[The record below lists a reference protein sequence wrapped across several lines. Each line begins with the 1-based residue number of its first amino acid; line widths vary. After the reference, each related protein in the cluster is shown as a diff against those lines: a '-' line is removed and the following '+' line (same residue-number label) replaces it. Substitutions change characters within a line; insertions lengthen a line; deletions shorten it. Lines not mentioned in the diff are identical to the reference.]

1 MIGSKKRKIGQNINW
16 TLTLTPLVIILSLFI
31 LLMVFPK
38 SSEAAIMFLRDL
50 LVNKFGSFYM
60 VFGLGVLLLA
70 IWLAFSPYGKIKLG
84 DMEKPRF
91 STFAW
96 GSMIFTSTMAAD
108 IVYWSLIEWAYYFGA
123 QPFALEGLTL
133 AQRQDF
139 AASYPLFHWG
149 PIPWSFYLLPAVA
162 YGYMFFVK
170 KRNRQTLSEA
180 CRSTIGSKA
189 DSLLGK
195 IIDIFSIVGLLAGT
209 ATTFSLATPLLSLA
223 ISTSLGIEQ
232 STSLTIA
239 ILVFIALVYT
249 TAVLLGI
256 KGIENLSNAC
266 VVIFLTLASIFL
278 FFGPTRYIIES
289 GITGIGKMIND
300 FFSMAT
306 WMDPARLSGD
316 GVSGFPQDWTIFYW
330 AYWIAWFVATPFF
343 IGRISEG
350 RTIRQTILGGFTA
363 GLAGTYT
370 SFIVFGN
377 FGLFQQI
384 SGRVDAAGMLSAG
397 ASPSEVIVAIINQLP
412 FSKIVLIILA
422 LAMVAFYASTFDA
435 ITLVVSEYSLKK
447 IDSGKEPPKRLRAF
461 WAVIFIIL
469 PIALIFNDST
479 LRTLQ
484 TLSIVAA
491 FPLAL
496 IMGLIIYSFLK
507 DVRKDAAQY
516 EQGLIRE
523 RKRKIVSFGE
533 IAISKKRTE

>member
-1 MIGSKKRKIGQNINW
+1 MDKTNTKKTGGNINW
-16 TLTLTPLVIILSLFI
+16 ILTLTPLGIILALFI

-38 SSEAAIMFLRDL
+38 SSESAIMFLRDL

-316 GVSGFPQDWTIFYW
+316 GISGFPQDWTIFYW

-350 RTIRQTILGGFTA
+350 RTIRQTILGGYAA

-370 SFIVFGN
+370 SFIIFGN

-384 SGRVDAAGMLSAG
+384 SGRIDAAGMISAG
-397 ASPSEVIVAIINQLP
+397 ASPSEVIIEIIGQLP
-412 FSKIVLIILA
+412 FSEVVLVILA

-447 IDSGKEPPKRLRAF
+447 IDSEKEPPKLLRAF
-461 WAVIFIIL
+461 WAIIFIIL

-479 LRTLQ
+479 LRILQ

-496 IMGLIIYSFLK
+496 IMGLIIYSFFK
-507 DVRKDAAQY
+507 DVRKDTAQY
-516 EQGLIRE
+516 GENLMKE
-523 RKRKIVSFGE
+523 HNLASFSE
-533 IAISKKRTE
+533 VAISKKRTK

>member
-1 MIGSKKRKIGQNINW
+1 MG
-16 TLTLTPLVIILSLFI
+16 
-31 LLMVFPK
+31 
-38 SSEAAIMFLRDL
+38 
-50 LVNKFGSFYM
+50 FY
-60 VFGLGVLLLA
+60 V
-70 IWLAFSPYGKIKLG
+70 
-84 DMEKPRF
+84 
-91 STFAW
+91 
-96 GSMIFTSTMAAD
+96 FTSTMAAD

-123 QPFALEGLTL
+123 QPFALEGLNSSPEAGFCSL
-133 AQRQDF
+133 LSF
-139 AASYPLFHWG
+139 VPLG
-149 PIPWSFYLLPAVA
+149 TYTMEFYLLPAVA

-289 GITGIGKMIND
+289 GITDIGKMIND

-330 AYWIAWFVATPFF
+330 AYWIAWFVATPFLLEEYLK
-343 IGRISEG
+343 EG
-350 RTIRQTILGGFTA
+350 L
-363 GLAGTYT
+363 
-370 SFIVFGN
+370 
-377 FGLFQQI
+377 
-384 SGRVDAAGMLSAG
+384 
-397 ASPSEVIVAIINQLP
+397 
-412 FSKIVLIILA
+412 
-422 LAMVAFYASTFDA
+422 
-435 ITLVVSEYSLKK
+435 
-447 IDSGKEPPKRLRAF
+447 
-461 WAVIFIIL
+461 
-469 PIALIFNDST
+469 
-479 LRTLQ
+479 
-484 TLSIVAA
+484 
-491 FPLAL
+491 
-496 IMGLIIYSFLK
+496 
-507 DVRKDAAQY
+507 
-516 EQGLIRE
+516 
-523 RKRKIVSFGE
+523 
-533 IAISKKRTE
+533 

>member
-1 MIGSKKRKIGQNINW
+1 
-16 TLTLTPLVIILSLFI
+16 
-31 LLMVFPK
+31 MVC
-38 SSEAAIMFLRDL
+38 
-50 LVNKFGSFYM
+50 G
-60 VFGLGVLLLA
+60 
-70 IWLAFSPYGKIKLG
+70 
-84 DMEKPRF
+84 
-91 STFAW
+91 
-96 GSMIFTSTMAAD
+96 
-108 IVYWSLIEWAYYFGA
+108 
-123 QPFALEGLTL
+123 
-133 AQRQDF
+133 
-139 AASYPLFHWG
+139 YPL
-149 PIPWSFYLLPAVA
+149 L
-162 YGYMFFVK
+162 
-170 KRNRQTLSEA
+170 
-180 CRSTIGSKA
+180 
-189 DSLLGK
+189 
-195 IIDIFSIVGLLAGT
+195 
-209 ATTFSLATPLLSLA
+209 
-223 ISTSLGIEQ
+223 
-232 STSLTIA
+232 
-239 ILVFIALVYT
+239 
-249 TAVLLGI
+249 
-256 KGIENLSNAC
+256 
-266 VVIFLTLASIFL
+266 
-278 FFGPTRYIIES
+278 
-289 GITGIGKMIND
+289 
-300 FFSMAT
+300 
-306 WMDPARLSGD
+306 
-316 GVSGFPQDWTIFYW
+316 
-330 AYWIAWFVATPFF
+330 

-469 PIALIFNDST
+469 PIALIFNYST